1 FDRLTFNDMRF
12 NFIRDRGT
20 IRISTPYHL
29 IAGVNYCKFTS
40 DFEED
45 QVYYAY
51 VMDYKYINDRT
62 TEVSLL
68 IDGIMTFCQG
78 DTLSKFRNLSVTR
91 KHLTRN
97 EYNSRISELKNNDD
111 VIKTHTKRYTD
122 THELLFNDLSVL
134 MQVSCSLSADFGK
147 VDDPKIESSEGITFD
162 KITSP
167 VNLYVVSK
175 SQFNNLMDK
184 LAKFPWIT
192 QNIRSV
198 SLVPSILLDKKTVK
212 VNPKSFTF
220 DHLYALRNN
229 ATTEQNSFDT
239 SLLKIS
245 KTIKEMYDLFG
256 LDPVEDKHLLRNEY
270 TTTEVYTFNGDQLF
284 IDNGQL
290 SETYGLFFR

>member
-1 FDRLTFNDMRF
+1 MKLTDFTFYKNTPFTDFSNTILFDSNEERDRYFNSRFDKIEFENMRF

-175 SQFNNLMDK
+175 SQFN
-184 LAKFPWIT
+184 
-192 QNIRSV
+192 
-198 SLVPSILLDKKTVK
+198 
-212 VNPKSFTF
+212 
-220 DHLYALRNN
+220 
-229 ATTEQNSFDT
+229 
-239 SLLKIS
+239 
-245 KTIKEMYDLFG
+245 
-256 LDPVEDKHLLRNEY
+256 
-270 TTTEVYTFNGDQLF
+270 
-284 IDNGQL
+284 
-290 SETYGLFFR
+290 